1 MSIRARRTFTDWYV
15 LRRENRI
22 SAGVKG
28 VCSFYYTKGRK
39 GCWICRV

>member
-28 VCSFYYTKGRK
+28 VLFFLLYQG
-39 GCWICRV
+39 